1 MNENKV
7 PCGGFRIGDGL
18 AMDGNTL
25 KSLGGAYVKVK
36 ANINDDDGTETLEFM
51 DDSPLKTFEE
61 IMQKAKTSPVTLLM
75 FPPDSVSGGVGSC
88 FFNNYTPD
96 EINSINF
103 CGLSVI
109 PGNRLMIA
117 EISINS
123 DNKITRSISVYTLT
137 PAT

>member
-7 PCGGFRIGDGL
+7 SCGGFRIGDGL

-36 ANINDDDGTETLEFM
+36 VNINDDRPTLEFM

-61 IMQKAKTSPVTLLM
+61 IVQKTETSLVTLLVY
-75 FPPDSVSGGVGSC
+75 VSDEVVRS
-88 FFNNYTPD
+88 FFLDKRISGDLIFYAF
-96 EINSINF
+96 SIGENI
-103 CGLSVI
+103 L
-109 PGNRLMIA
+109 RL
-117 EISINS
+117 EELSINS
-123 DNKITRSISVYTLT
+123 DNKITFSIFAYTLT

>member
-18 AMDGNTL
+18 TMDGNTL

-36 ANINDDDGTETLEFM
+36 SDDGETFEFM

-61 IMQKAKTSPVTLLM
+61 IRQKTKTSIVTLQLH
-75 FPPDSVSGGVGSC
+75 F
-88 FFNNYTPD
+88 PD
-96 EINSINF
+96 EVYSLFYDGCTDISIRF
-103 CGLSVI
+103 YALRVI
-109 PGNRLMIA
+109 ENRLIKVQA
-117 EISINS
+117 LIDS
-123 DNKITRSISVYTLT
+123 DNKITFSDSQYILT